1 MHTTH
6 QTAYVSALVQC
17 VGAPK
22 PPKATRCL
30 EVTFAECVLFTM
42 YAYPAATR
50 SRIRSRMRECAAE
63 YAYIALKNALADAQL
78 KESDYQNNGRFA
90 SILGQGGTSLQDV
103 VETADAVR
111 SQVLEV

>member
-6 QTAYVSALVQC
+6 QTAHVSALVQC

-22 PPKATRCL
+22 PSQATRCL
-30 EVTFAECVLFTM
+30 EVTFAERVLFTM
-42 YAYPAATR
+42 YAYPSAA
-50 SRIRSRMRECAAE
+50 RSRMRECAAE